1 VHPSLNCIDFLC
13 MDSDSSF
20 TRANPRIT
28 LATKVYSPT
37 QGFNLLQISP
47 NWFLRN
53 WTLDP
58 LSKVGLQSSSKIW
71 HTSHLYW
78 LPLKELDD
86 VSGQSEGWVSI
97 RNCTKHMLGIK
108 MGIKFDTCDYKSKN
122 QLPSSDP

>member
-58 LSKVGLQSSSKIW
+58 LSKVGLQSSSKFDIPVICIIA
-71 HTSHLYW
+71 TKRNLTMSVARVRAGR
-78 LPLKELDD
+78 
-86 VSGQSEGWVSI
+86 VSEIAPNTCWVSRWVSNLI
-97 RNCTKHMLGIK
+97 HVIINQ
-108 MGIKFDTCDYKSKN
+108 KN